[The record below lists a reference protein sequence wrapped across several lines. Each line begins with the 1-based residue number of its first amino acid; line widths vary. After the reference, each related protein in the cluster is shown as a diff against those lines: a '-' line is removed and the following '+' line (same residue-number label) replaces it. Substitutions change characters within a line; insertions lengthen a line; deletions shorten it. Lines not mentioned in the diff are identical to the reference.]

1 MVLPPIPPLPHD
13 VWMEFVAAL
22 RRGPSPEQVRAV
34 ERAEELVRDVTVRDS
49 STMKNVR
56 RLDPAEVARRME
68 EQFAAEAAARK
79 AGGAAARTAA
89 GSI

>member
-13 VWMEFVAAL
+13 VWVEFVAAL
-22 RRGPSPEQVRAV
+22 GRGPSPEQVRAV
-34 ERAEELVRDVTVRDS
+34 ERAGEPARDVTVRDS

-56 RLDPAEVARRME
+56 RLGPAEVARRME

-89 GSI
+89 GSV

>member
-68 EQFAAEAAARK
+68 EQFAEAAARK
-79 AGGAAARTAA
+79 AGGAAAR
-89 GSI
+89 GS